1 VTQIAIDGPASSG
14 KSSVG
19 IRVAASFGYGF
30 LDTGLLYRAVTRAA
44 LDGGVLG
51 AAGALLEVPATISAG
66 DAEKLVQL
74 AHLADVDLESG
85 SATIVVDGRPFEA
98 SELEGGDVER
108 AVAAIAAIPE
118 VRAALRTVQRE
129 TAMRG
134 GVVLAGRD
142 IGTVVYPEA
151 QHKFFLDA
159 SAETRALRRAIQRGF
174 AEGSDE
180 HQEALRSLIA
190 RDREDRGRLVAPLRA
205 ADDAHLIE
213 TDSLT
218 LDSVVDQIVQRVR
231 SSSHVA

>member
-51 AAGALLEVPATISAG
+51 ATGALLEGTATISAG

-118 VRAALRTVQRE
+118 VRAALRSVQRE
-129 TAMRG
+129 IAMRG
-134 GVVLAGRD
+134 RGCARRTRYWERWSTQTLY
-142 IGTVVYPEA
+142 TSS
-151 QHKFFLDA
+151 FL
-159 SAETRALRRAIQRGF
+159 TRPLRRARCVERSSVASQRGQMNIRR
-174 AEGSDE
+174 
-180 HQEALRSLIA
+180 HC
-190 RDREDRGRLVAPLRA
+190 VA
-205 ADDAHLIE
+205 
-213 TDSLT
+213 
-218 LDSVVDQIVQRVR
+218 
-231 SSSHVA
+231 

>member
-1 VTQIAIDGPASSG
+1 MTQIAIDGPASSG

-30 LDTGLLYRAVTRAA
+30 FDTGLLYRAVTRAA
-44 LDGGVLG
+44 LDRGVSG
-51 AAGALLEVPATISAG
+51 PTGALVEGAVRTHSR

-74 AHLADVDLESG
+74 ANLAEIDLESG
-85 SATIVVDGRPFEA
+85 SATIVVDGSRFEA
-98 SELEGGDVER
+98 SELEGSDVER

-118 VRAALRTVQRE
+118 VRAALRAVQRQ

-151 QHKFFLDA
+151 PHKFFLDA

-174 AEGSDE
+174 VEGSDE
-180 HQEALRSLIA
+180 HQEALRNLIA
-190 RDREDRGRLVAPLRA
+190 RDREDRDRLVAPLRA
-205 ADDAHLIE
+205 ADDALLIA

-218 LDSVVDQIVQRVR
+218 LDDVVGQIVQRVR
-231 SSSHVA
+231 SSSHVT

>member
-1 VTQIAIDGPASSG
+1 MTQIAIDGPASSG

-51 AAGALLEVPATISAG
+51 ATGALLQGTGTISAG

-85 SATIVVDGRPFEA
+85 SATIVVDGIPFEA

-118 VRAALRTVQRE
+118 VRAALRTAKPPCV
-129 TAMRG
+129 
-134 GVVLAGRD
+134 
-142 IGTVVYPEA
+142 EA
-151 QHKFFLDA
+151 SCSPDVTLERW
-159 SAETRALRRAIQRGF
+159 STRRLYTSF
-174 AEGSDE
+174 
-180 HQEALRSLIA
+180 SLT
-190 RDREDRGRLVAPLRA
+190 RPLRHARCVEQSSVALQKGQMSIRRHCA
-205 ADDAHLIE
+205 A
-213 TDSLT
+213 
-218 LDSVVDQIVQRVR
+218 
-231 SSSHVA
+231 

>member
-1 VTQIAIDGPASSG
+1 MTQIAIDGPASSG

-19 IRVAASFGYGF
+19 IRVAAVFGYGF

-44 LDGGVLG
+44 LDCGALG
-51 AAGALLEVPATISAG
+51 ASLERAATISAG
-66 DAEKLVQL
+66 DVEKLVQL

-98 SELEGGDVER
+98 LELEGGDVER
-108 AVAAIAAIPE
+108 AVAAVASIRE

-151 QHKFFLDA
+151 LYKFFLDA

-174 AEGSDE
+174 VEGSDE
-180 HQEALRSLIA
+180 HQEAMRSLTA
-190 RDREDRGRLVAPLRA
+190 RDREDRGRAVAPLRA
-205 ADDAHLIE
+205 ADDALLIA
-213 TDSLT
+213 TDSLS
-218 LDSVVDQIVQRVR
+218 LDAVVGQIVQRVR
-231 SSSHVA
+231 SSSHVS

>member
-1 VTQIAIDGPASSG
+1 MTQIAIDGPASSG

-30 LDTGLLYRAVTRAA
+30 LDTGLLYRAVTKAA
-44 LDGGVLG
+44 LDGGV
-51 AAGALLEVPATISAG
+51 AGATLAPLEVPSSISAG
-66 DAEKLVQL
+66 DSEKLVQL

-85 SATIVVDGRPFEA
+85 SATIVVDGRRFEA

-108 AVAAIAAIPE
+108 AVAAIAAIPD

-190 RDREDRGRLVAPLRA
+190 RDREDRSRLVAPLRA
-205 ADDAHLIE
+205 ADDALLIA
-213 TDSLT
+213 TDALT
-218 LDSVVDQIVQRVR
+218 LEEVVDQIVKRVR
-231 SSSHVA
+231 LSSHVA

>member
-1 VTQIAIDGPASSG
+1 MTQIAIDGPASSG

-19 IRVAASFGYGF
+19 IRVATTFGYGF

-44 LDGGVLG
+44 LDGGV
-51 AAGALLEVPATISAG
+51 AGANGGSLEVTATNSAAV
-66 DAEKLVQL
+66 AEKLVQL

-85 SATIVVDGRPFEA
+85 SATIVVDGRAFEA
-98 SELEGGDVER
+98 LELEGGDVER
-108 AVAAIAAIPE
+108 AVAAIAAIPA
-118 VRAALRTVQRE
+118 VREALRTVQRE

-159 SAETRALRRAIQRGF
+159 SVEKRALRRALQRGF

-190 RDREDRGRLVAPLRA
+190 RDREDRGRAVAPLRA
-205 ADDAHLIE
+205 AEDALLIA
-213 TDSLT
+213 TDSLS
-218 LDSVVDQIVQRVR
+218 LDEVVEQIVKRVR

>member
-19 IRVAASFGYGF
+19 IRVAAVFGYGF

-44 LDGGVLG
+44 LDAGFSAPVLDEG
-51 AAGALLEVPATISAG
+51 AAISAT
-66 DAEKLVQL
+66 ESEMLVQL

-85 SATIVVDGRPFEA
+85 SATIVVDGRHFEA

-108 AVAAIAAIPE
+108 AVASIAALPE

-142 IGTVVYPEA
+142 IGTVVYPESL
-151 QHKFFLDA
+151 HKFFLDA

-174 AEGSDE
+174 PEGSNE

-190 RDREDRGRLVAPLRA
+190 RDAEDRSRAVAPLRA
-205 ADDAHLIE
+205 AEDALLIA
-213 TDSLT
+213 TDSLS
-218 LDSVVDQIVQRVR
+218 LDQVVDQIVERVR
-231 SSSHVA
+231 ASSHVA

>member
-1 VTQIAIDGPASSG
+1 MTQVAIDGPASSG

-19 IRVAASFGYGF
+19 IRVAAVFGYGF

-44 LDGGVLG
+44 LDAGLVSSLSGQG
-51 AAGALLEVPATISAG
+51 AATGVPESDT
-66 DAEKLVQL
+66 LVQL
-74 AHLADVDLESG
+74 AHLTDVDLESG
-85 SATIVVDGRPFEA
+85 SATIAVDGRHFETH
-98 SELEGGDVER
+98 ELEGGDVER
-108 AVAAIAAIPE
+108 AVASIAAMPQ

-129 TAMRG
+129 VAMRG

-151 QHKFFLDA
+151 LHKFYLDA

-174 AEGSDE
+174 PEGSDE

-190 RDREDRGRLVAPLRA
+190 RDAEDRNRAVAPLRA
-205 ADDAHLIE
+205 ADDALLIA

-218 LDSVVDQIVQRVR
+218 LDQVVDQIVVKVR
-231 SSSHVA
+231 ASSHVA

>member
-19 IRVAASFGYGF
+19 VRVAASFGYGF

-51 AAGALLEVPATISAG
+51 ATGALLEGTGTISAG

-118 VRAALRTVQRE
+118 VRAALRSVQR
-129 TAMRG
+129 
-134 GVVLAGRD
+134 D
-142 IGTVVYPEA
+142 PEA
-151 QHKFFLDA
+151 LHKFFLDA

-174 AEGSDE
+174 AEGSEE

-190 RDREDRGRLVAPLRA
+190 RDREDRGRAVAPLRA
-205 ADDAHLIE
+205 ADDALLIV

-218 LDSVVDQIVQRVR
+218 LDDVVDQIVQRVR

>member
-1 VTQIAIDGPASSG
+1 MTQIAIDGPASSG

-44 LDGGVLG
+44 LDGGV
-51 AAGALLEVPATISAG
+51 AGATLAQFEVPTSISTG
-66 DAEKLVQL
+66 DTEKLVQL
-74 AHLADVDLESG
+74 ARLADVDLESG
-85 SATIVVDGRPFEA
+85 SATIVVDGRTFEV

-108 AVAAIAAIPE
+108 AVAAIAAIPD

-174 AEGSDE
+174 AEGSDA

-190 RDREDRGRLVAPLRA
+190 RDREDRSRLVAPLRA
-205 ADDAHLIE
+205 ADDALHIS
-213 TDSLT
+213 TDTLT
-218 LDSVVDQIVQRVR
+218 LEEVVERIVKRVR
-231 SSSHVA
+231 SSSDVA

>member
-1 VTQIAIDGPASSG
+1 MTQIAIDGPASSG

-19 IRVAASFGYGF
+19 IRVAAAFGYGF
-30 LDTGLLYRAVTRAA
+30 LDTGLLYRAVTKAA
-44 LDGGVLG
+44 LDGGVTG
-51 AAGALLEVPATISAG
+51 ATGAPVEVAATISAAK
-66 DAEKLVQL
+66 AEKLVQL

-85 SATIVVDGRPFEA
+85 SAKIVVDGRPFEA
-98 SELEGGDVER
+98 SELEGADVER
-108 AVAAIAAIPE
+108 AVATIAAIPE
-118 VRAALRTVQRE
+118 VRAALRAVQRE

-151 QHKFFLDA
+151 LHKFFLDA
-159 SAETRALRRAIQRGF
+159 SAETRALRRANQRGF

-180 HQEALRSLIA
+180 HQEALRSLIV

-205 ADDAHLIE
+205 AEDALIIA

-218 LDSVVDQIVQRVR
+218 LDEVVDVIVKRVR
-231 SSSHVA
+231 TTSHVA

>member
-19 IRVAASFGYGF
+19 ARVAAVIGYGF

-44 LDGGVLG
+44 LDARILAPVLKEG
-51 AAGALLEVPATISAG
+51 EAASAR
-66 DAEKLVQL
+66 ETERLVQL

-85 SATIVVDGRPFEA
+85 SATIVVDGRHFEA

-108 AVAAIAAIPE
+108 AVASIAALPE
-118 VRAALRTVQRE
+118 VRVALRTVQRE

-151 QHKFFLDA
+151 LHKFFLDA

-174 AEGSDE
+174 LEGSVE

-190 RDREDRGRLVAPLRA
+190 RDAEDRSRAVAPLRA
-205 ADDAHLIE
+205 AEDALLIA
-213 TDSLT
+213 TDSLS
-218 LDSVVDQIVQRVR
+218 LEQVVDLIVERVR
-231 SSSHVA
+231 ASSHVA

>member
-1 VTQIAIDGPASSG
+1 MTQIAIDGPASSG

-44 LDGGVLG
+44 LDGGV
-51 AAGALLEVPATISAG
+51 AGATLAQLEVPSSISAG
-66 DAEKLVQL
+66 DAEKLVRL

-85 SATIVVDGRPFEA
+85 TATIVVDGRPFEA

-108 AVAAIAAIPE
+108 AVAAIAAIPD

-190 RDREDRGRLVAPLRA
+190 RDREDRSRLVAPLRV
-205 ADDAHLIE
+205 ADDALLIA
-213 TDSLT
+213 TDALT
-218 LDSVVDQIVQRVR
+218 LEAVVEQIVKRVG